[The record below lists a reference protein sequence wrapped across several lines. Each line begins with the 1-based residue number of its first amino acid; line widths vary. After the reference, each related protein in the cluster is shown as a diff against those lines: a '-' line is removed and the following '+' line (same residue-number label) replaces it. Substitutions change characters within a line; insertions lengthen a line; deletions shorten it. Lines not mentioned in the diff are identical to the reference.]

1 MHGRFG
7 MGAKVLL
14 IEKGAYPGGMN
25 TSAMVCPL
33 MTFHSGSKQIVK
45 GIAQEV
51 IDRLAEKGATLGH
64 IPDPLGVTSTITPI
78 EPSILR
84 PTLLFCFTAFCAVQM
99 WKTERSPG

>member
-1 MHGRFG
+1 MKYDVIVAGAGPSGCMAALAAAR

-45 GIAQEV
+45 GIARG
-51 IDRLAEKGATLGH
+51 DRPAGGKRRYAG
-64 IPDPLGVTSTITPI
+64 PYS
-78 EPSILR
+78 R
-84 PTLLFCFTAFCAVQM
+84 PTGRHLYHN
-99 WKTERSPG
+99 PH